1 MRIAFSCDD
10 DRGLEGV
17 VAHHFGRC
25 PYYTFVEMDDGQ
37 VKRVEVTPNPYY
49 GQHAPGVVPAFINS
63 RGADVMITGGMGA
76 RAVAFFEQ
84 YGIQVVTG
92 ASGSVRYALEQYLK
106 GQLRGAEP
114 CSESQRH
121 EAKRRQAVPA
131 AAYTAEQDDIGRL
144 REEVTALRSQLAQ
157 VLERLA
163 QFETN

>member
-76 RAVAFFEQ
+76 RAVAFSSS
-84 YGIQVVTG
+84 T
-92 ASGSVRYALEQYLK
+92 ASRSSPAL
-106 GQLRGAEP
+106 
-114 CSESQRH
+114 
-121 EAKRRQAVPA
+121 A
-131 AAYTAEQDDIGRL
+131 AAYAMRWNST
-144 REEVTALRSQLAQ
+144 
-157 VLERLA
+157 
-163 QFETN
+163 